1 MRFNRLTTLLTCAV
15 ILGACGKEPAPR
27 TVTEF
32 VQDPILLESALLRCT
47 QKRAES
53 RYDPEC
59 INAREA
65 VKRVAAENEMAR
77 RSELE
82 KQSEQKREAL
92 RRTQQAAAEA
102 RRRALEEEKR
112 REEAEYL
119 AQFGELPPP
128 LTDSNEPLSGN
139 EPGVVVMPSGPEEAV
154 PGRRDAPQNNAV
166 GSNAPGVD
174 MHPEQTDTGRNE
186 TQPVYEPRPAEV
198 SAPEPEIEPE
208 PEPAPVVEEP
218 APDLGSIR
226 DELRRRNE
234 EDGQN

>member
-1 MRFNRLTTLLTCAV
+1 MNFNRLTTLLTCTV

-27 TVTEF
+27 SVSEF

-47 QKRAES
+47 QARAES

-65 VKRVAAENEMAR
+65 VKRVAAEKEKAR

-82 KQSEQKREAL
+82 RQSEQKREAL

-102 RRRALEEEKR
+102 RRRALEEQKR

-128 LTDSNEPLSGN
+128 LNNNDEPLSGN
-139 EPGVVVMPSGPEEAV
+139 EPGVVVMPAAPEETLPAL
-154 PGRRDAPQNNAV
+154 REAPPNSAV
-166 GSNAPGVD
+166 GSNAPGID
-174 MHPEQTDTGRNE
+174 LHPPQADAGSDQDAPPAFES
-186 TQPVYEPRPAEV
+186 RPAE
-198 SAPEPEIEPE
+198 APAPE
-208 PEPAPVVEEP
+208 PEPAAEEP